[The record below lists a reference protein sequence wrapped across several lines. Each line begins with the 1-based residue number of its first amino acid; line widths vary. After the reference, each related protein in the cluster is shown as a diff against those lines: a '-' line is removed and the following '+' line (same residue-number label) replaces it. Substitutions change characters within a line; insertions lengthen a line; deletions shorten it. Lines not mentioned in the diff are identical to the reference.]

1 MPSIYF
7 LKEWILQLDTSVAIQ
22 LIILLILLIL
32 SGFFSSAETA
42 LTTVNRM
49 RIRGLADEGNK
60 KAKTV
65 MHITDD
71 TSKMLSAILIGNNVV
86 NLSAA
91 SLTTTLAYNLGGSM
105 VAVASAVLSVL
116 IIIFGEITPKTMA
129 TLHAEKMSLRYA
141 PVINLYIKVMTPFVF
156 IINKLS
162 DIILRV
168 LHIDPNAKNN
178 QMTES
183 ELRTIVD
190 VSHESGVIESDEK
203 EMIYNVFDLGDAKA
217 KDVMV
222 PRVHVTFADVN
233 ATYEELI
240 DIFRKDKF
248 TRLPIFEDT
257 TDNVIGTINMKD
269 LLLYDK
275 EKEFHIRDFMREA
288 YFTYEYKNIS
298 ELLVEMRQ
306 ASFNIAIVLD
316 EYGETSGL
324 ITLED
329 ILEEIVGEIHDE
341 YDENEEDFIK
351 QIGEREY
358 IVEGSTN
365 LDDLNDRLDLDLTSE
380 EYDSVGGFIIEH
392 LDRLPEIGDGV
403 TTEDGI
409 HLVVE
414 KLDKNRIESVHLYL
428 PEPKPEDEEGDE
440 DYPRLLFHI
449 SIFFVF
455 YLFSGKFQNIF
466 DLILT
471 DSETFCHF
479 VYTDFPSVLFFHT
492 LNCFIKFCHFFNHLM
507 ISSFHLC
514 LRLQGSHHSGTHL
527 LQNLF
532 FVFFLRNLFQCDH
545 QCYISLLDHVTDKH
559 FRMMQSDRFFHYF
572 RQIISHTYFFL
583 CLFFHI
589 PESAQIFFHVFL
601 FFCT

>member
-1 MPSIYF
+1 M
-7 LKEWILQLDTSVAIQ
+7 DTSVAIQ

-141 PVINLYIKVMTPFVF
+141 
-156 IINKLS
+156 S

-240 DIFRKDKF
+240 DIFREDKF

-257 TDNVIGTINMKD
+257 TDNVVGTINMKD

-440 DYPRLLFHI
+440 D
-449 SIFFVF
+449 
-455 YLFSGKFQNIF
+455 
-466 DLILT
+466 
-471 DSETFCHF
+471 
-479 VYTDFPSVLFFHT
+479 
-492 LNCFIKFCHFFNHLM
+492 
-507 ISSFHLC
+507 
-514 LRLQGSHHSGTHL
+514 
-527 LQNLF
+527 
-532 FVFFLRNLFQCDH
+532 
-545 QCYISLLDHVTDKH
+545 
-559 FRMMQSDRFFHYF
+559 
-572 RQIISHTYFFL
+572 
-583 CLFFHI
+583 
-589 PESAQIFFHVFL
+589 
-601 FFCT
+601 